1 MEVQVDPEGDGYL
14 PQSRR
19 MLVVGWSIGR
29 IQCVAKT
36 LGIFSLKIVGRL
48 FFVLF
53 GNHLFLGI
61 LHDFEENSRV
71 ESKYDDG
78 CFCEKDLKH
87 LCFDYVPTDPWIIWP
102 HRMSLV
108 L

>member
-1 MEVQVDPEGDGYL
+1 MIFEG
-14 PQSRR
+14 
-19 MLVVGWSIGR
+19 
-29 IQCVAKT
+29 
-36 LGIFSLKIVGRL
+36 
-48 FFVLF
+48 
-53 GNHLFLGI
+53 
-61 LHDFEENSRV
+61 NSRV

-87 LCFDYVPTDPWIIWP
+87 LCFDYVPTDPWIILST